1 MVAQDSPRFDPKL
14 EENKSMDDQIRE
26 KPAGKDGE
34 IGDITDEDMIDFTA
48 QVQKLNMKFD
58 SQRV

>member
-1 MVAQDSPRFDPKL
+1 
-14 EENKSMDDQIRE
+14 MDDQIRE